1 MDVKEFIKEIND
13 KILKELPSATHEI
26 DRCETFNVKMRD
38 EISLN
43 TKVYFPSGDGPW
55 PAILIRNP
63 YPNNHPMYY
72 AAYSHFVEHG
82 YVLVMQS
89 ARGTGDSEGKWEPFF
104 NERNDGIDTVNW
116 LVKQKWQNGNIG
128 MFGSSYLSFCQW
140 MISDSLPSEVKT
152 LVIDVFGTERYDQI
166 YMNGMFR
173 HDIYTSWAYSN
184 SGLKPNSPPGE
195 LYQKGIYMRP
205 HIDADKELF
214 GSEIPFY
221 REYVSN
227 VDRSSEYWT
236 KGVWAQLKEIP
247 SKVKV
252 PMLLIDGWFDHHL
265 DGLVKGYLNLSTE
278 VKRKSRLVIGPW
290 DHMGNSPGELE
301 YSNSRIMGTLN
312 VKAGLEWF
320 DYMLKGKPYNH
331 EVGSIDAYIT
341 QKGQWETL
349 ETWPPKAEI
358 QTMYFNKSEEKYK
371 GGILSKNKSCNE
383 EKLEYN
389 YDPDKYITTNGGTAL
404 LAWITPGFGDI
415 KHGARL
421 QEKPGYRDD
430 VLTFI
435 SEEFAEDKKIVG
447 NIKVRL
453 KVSTNAEDTAFAAKV
468 MVVLPDGRSFNI
480 CDGISSLVYRN
491 KTDHGLKYVPNEI
504 VEIVIEAWPVSWC
517 ISKGSKLRVDISS
530 SNFPGYNNHTNTAGN
545 WAKQKETFIA
555 NQIVYTGNIN
565 ASSIELPVIK

>member
-1 MDVKEFIKEIND
+1 MDINEVIKEINN
-13 KILKELPSATHEI
+13 KIIGELPNATHEI
-26 DRCETFNVKMRD
+26 SRCETFKVKMRD
-38 EISLN
+38 QILLE

-55 PAILIRNP
+55 PAILIRYP
-63 YPNNHPMYY
+63 YPNNEPIYY

-82 YVLVMQS
+82 YVLIMQS
-89 ARGTGDSEGKWEPFF
+89 ARGTGASEGKWEPFF

-116 LVKQKWQNGNIG
+116 LIKQKWQNGNIG

-140 MISDSLPSEVKT
+140 MISDLLPSEVKT
-152 LVIDVFGTERYDQI
+152 LVIDCFGTERYEQI

-184 SGLKPNSPPGE
+184 SGLKPSTSPGE
-195 LYQKGIYMRP
+195 LYKKGIYMRP

-221 REYVSN
+221 REYLSN
-227 VDRSSEYWT
+227 VDSSSEYWN

-265 DGLVKGYLNLSTE
+265 DGLVKGYLNLSEE
-278 VKRKSRLVIGPW
+278 VKSKSRLVIGPW

-301 YSNSRIMGTLN
+301 YPNNRIMGTLN

-320 DYMLKGKPYNH
+320 DYILKGKPYKH
-331 EVGSIDAYIT
+331 EVGSIDAYIV
-341 QKGQWETL
+341 QKGQWETF
-349 ETWPPKAEI
+349 ENWPPKAEI

-371 GGILSKNKSCNE
+371 GGILSVNKPCNE
-383 EKLEYN
+383 EVLEYK

-415 KHGARL
+415 KHGVRL
-421 QEKPGYRDD
+421 QEEPGYRDD

-435 SEEFAEDKKIVG
+435 SEEFPEDKKIVG
-447 NIKVRL
+447 NIKVKL
-453 KVSTNAEDTAFAAKV
+453 KVSTDAVDTAFAVKV
-468 MVVLPDGRSFNI
+468 MVMLPDGRSFNI
-480 CDGISSLVYRN
+480 CDGISSLTYRN
-491 KTDHGLKYVPNEI
+491 KTDHKLQYTPNEI
-504 VEIVIEAWPVSWC
+504 VEIEIEGWPVSWC

-530 SNFPGYNNHTNTAGN
+530 SNFPAYNNHTNTSGN
-545 WAKQKETFIA
+545 WARQENVFVATQKI
-555 NQIVYTGNIN
+555 YTGNIN
-565 ASSIELPVIK
+565 STTIELPIMK